1 MMAIGRTVAPEAQ
14 SWSQVARRRGP
25 RETWGQ
31 KGPPPTPRQT
41 RTPAEIDTQV
51 PHASRIYDYL
61 LGGTTNFGVDR
72 EMADRVFNAVY
83 AGGIDA
89 ARSDVRENRAFLGRT
104 VRYLAGDVGIRQF
117 LDIGTGIPTED
128 NVHQVAQRVAPES
141 RIVYVDYDLIVRAHA
156 TRLLESTPEGAT
168 DYVTADLREPE
179 KILEEAK
186 ATLDFRRPLAL
197 MLVAI
202 LHVVPDQDD
211 AYGIVARLLKA
222 MPSGSYLVLSHL
234 ASDINADETD
244 EAVKLLNARARET
257 FFLRDRTEVARFFD
271 GLELLDPGVV
281 TVDRWRPTEAHRR
294 RPGHRTTP
302 IYGAVARKP

>member
-1 MMAIGRTVAPEAQ
+1 M
-14 SWSQVARRRGP
+14 ARRRGP
-25 RETWGQ
+25 RGTWGQ
-31 KGPPPTPRQT
+31 KGPPPAPRQA

-61 LGGTTNFGVDR
+61 LGGTTNFAVDR
-72 EMADRVFNAVY
+72 QMAEEVFNAVY
-83 AGGIDA
+83 AGGIDS

-117 LDIGTGIPTED
+117 LDIGTGIPTKD

-156 TRLLESTPEGAT
+156 TMLLEGTPEGAT
-168 DYVTADLREPE
+168 NYVTADLRDPE
-179 KILEEAK
+179 KILEQAK
-186 ATLDFRRPLAL
+186 ATLDFRQPVAL

-211 AYGIVARLLKA
+211 AYGIVSRLVKA
-222 MPSGSYLVLSHL
+222 LPSGSYLVMSHL
-234 ASDINADETD
+234 ASDINPDETD

-257 FFLRDRTEVARFFD
+257 FFLRDRAEVARFFD

-281 TVDRWRPTEAHRR
+281 TVDRWRPTEAR
-294 RPGHRTTP
+294 RPGPGDRSTP
-302 IYGAVARKP
+302 IYGAVGRKP

>member
-1 MMAIGRTVAPEAQ
+1 
-14 SWSQVARRRGP
+14 VARRRGP
-25 RETWGQ
+25 RETWGR
-31 KGPPPTPRQT
+31 KGAPLAPRPT

-61 LGGTTNFGVDR
+61 LGGTTNFVVDR
-72 EMADRVFNAVY
+72 QMAEAVFNAVY

-89 ARSDVRENRAFLGRT
+89 ARSDVRENRAFLGRA
-104 VRYLAGDVGIRQF
+104 VRYLAGEVGVRQF
-117 LDIGTGIPTED
+117 LDIGTGIPTKD

-156 TRLLESTPEGAT
+156 TLLLESAPEGRT
-168 DYVTADLREPE
+168 DYLTADLREPE
-179 KILEEAK
+179 KILEKAA
-186 ATLDFRRPLAL
+186 ATLDFRQPVAL

-222 MPSGSYLVLSHL
+222 LPSGSYLVLSHL
-234 ASDINADETD
+234 ASDINPGETD
-244 EAVKLLNARARET
+244 EAVKLLNARTHET
-257 FFLRDRTEVARFFD
+257 FFLRDQAEVARFFD
-271 GLELLDPGVV
+271 GLELLEPGVV
-281 TVDRWRPTEAHRR
+281 SVDRWRPADAHQRQPR
-294 RPGHRTTP
+294 SRTTP